1 LSQLGFTDINFEAG
15 QMFGKIPYPLLSI
28 PRANQT
34 YAYQLNSYNLMNF
47 QEFVSDRYASL
58 FVEHYFNGLIF
69 NRIPLFKKLKLREQL
84 AGRVIYG
91 SLRDENDP
99 SKNPDLIAFQKY
111 NGAVTS
117 FTLNQGPYFEGSVG
131 IGNIFKFL
139 RVDLVKRFTYT
150 NNPYITKLGIRTRFR
165 FDF

>member
-1 LSQLGFTDINFEAG
+1 
-15 QMFGKIPYPLLSI
+15 M
-28 PRANQT
+28 
-34 YAYQLNSYNLMNF
+34 
-47 QEFVSDRYASL
+47 

-84 AGRVIYG
+84 AARVIYG

-117 FTLNQGPYFEGSVG
+117 FTLNQGPYVEGSVG

>member
-1 LSQLGFTDINFEAG
+1 
-15 QMFGKIPYPLLSI
+15 M
-28 PRANQT
+28 
-34 YAYQLNSYNLMNF
+34 
-47 QEFVSDRYASL
+47 V
-58 FVEHYFNGLIF
+58 F

-84 AGRVIYG
+84 AARVIYG

-99 SKNPDLIAFQKY
+99 SKNPDLIAFQNY

-117 FTLNQGPYFEGSVG
+117 FSLNQGPYFEGSVG
-131 IGNIFKFL
+131 VGNIFKFL